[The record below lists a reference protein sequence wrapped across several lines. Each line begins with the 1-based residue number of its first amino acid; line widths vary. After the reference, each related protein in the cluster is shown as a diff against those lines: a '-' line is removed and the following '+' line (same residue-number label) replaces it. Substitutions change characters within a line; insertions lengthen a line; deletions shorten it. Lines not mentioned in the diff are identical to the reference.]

1 MEKITMQS
9 NDPKIGT
16 VQIAYTGELMKNQA
30 PATLVDAHRQM
41 KAVKDM
47 NGEPMIFAISSDGV
61 LYAYLRDKS
70 SKTGWS
76 PFDLSSDLL
85 PGGVA
90 STFEVAQGA
99 NGKLQLGI
107 AIAPE
112 NAPEQAKLYF
122 TPLITNDMRLT
133 DWNKVRQQWHERPLQ
148 QNVRISNIIIGRND
162 GKSEPLALVV
172 VQDGD
177 MAKHY
182 QINTNVQDNAWISKE
197 YKIPENALQILD
209 IGVGSVLGDWGVFA
223 LYRTATGKTLEF
235 TSLPD
240 PVYHKSSSYDFK
252 APGDI
257 TCFHI
262 LPGAD
267 DSYDL
272 YAGGDGIYLFK
283 DSKSAVTTVA
293 DASVISNIH
302 RMQVEDDAQNVTI
315 WTIHG
320 DEVLQYTQGKKSD
333 PKAWSRPFPISSK
346 VTQMTAIRNQSKLT
360 NELFV
365 VKGDNTLRYIYQ
377 DPVSSLWRESK
388 IPLPSLKKIIHLNTY
403 TTHVSLRD
411 GKERPLASKDVLLTA
426 SSWVYATING
436 ESHSVDDKTPVS
448 IRPDAQ
454 GNLTIIVEVD
464 SISVPVFHL
473 KADYLPEAVHINP
486 GQKVIDGLKK
496 IKSGDDLKTAYL
508 PDGSKLIDKTL
519 DDGTLQNAALAVNQ
533 LSQLYTTLP
542 SDGSPKQAGGARRD
556 ASAPTTTQLFAF
568 QHIDNKFV
576 SHQGDDAQA
585 LYQSLRRPAIRGA
598 GLKSMSAAAG
608 EPDFLDPI
616 WIDIGDF
623 FSWVESGLVKA
634 GEWFLNVLEAGA
646 EFLIN
651 IGGKFFRFVINAL
664 EEVFKVID
672 WVLKETLGIDLE
684 KFIKWLGFI
693 FNWDDIKLTH
703 RVLVNL
709 SNQTINYGKAQV
721 AGLETSVTAWFEDL
735 KKKAK
740 ALQPHADGDTS
751 VQDQRRQQEKNIPA
765 ESADKFSDFFASP
778 GGNWGN
784 YHLHHSGVFDQS
796 YPDAQAK
803 DPITAF
809 FNDVVYPTLE
819 SIHQTADQLMKDFKK
834 AYSDETLTFNQIVQM
849 LAADTITGLL
859 DAIEKIVVGLLK
871 FMEDLITFL
880 QNIINV
886 PINIPFFSGLYKWLA
901 DDDLTILDAVCLMFA
916 VPVTIFYKLIF
927 EKAPFADGTYNFLSE
942 DYKLIFSELSA
953 SSKKKPVVVR
963 RIARMAATAG
973 AGGHGRRGGPRRS
986 STGIRHNGGHGV
998 LLRRRH
1004 RVLAW
1009 SGGRPYA

>member
-283 DSKSAVTTVA
+283 DSKSAVTTVG
-293 DASVISNIH
+293 
-302 RMQVEDDAQNVTI
+302 R
-315 WTIHG
+315 
-320 DEVLQYTQGKKSD
+320 
-333 PKAWSRPFPISSK
+333 
-346 VTQMTAIRNQSKLT
+346 
-360 NELFV
+360 
-365 VKGDNTLRYIYQ
+365 
-377 DPVSSLWRESK
+377 
-388 IPLPSLKKIIHLNTY
+388 
-403 TTHVSLRD
+403 LRD
-411 GKERPLASKDVLLTA
+411 
-426 SSWVYATING
+426 
-436 ESHSVDDKTPVS
+436 
-448 IRPDAQ
+448 Q
-454 GNLTIIVEVD
+454 
-464 SISVPVFHL
+464 
-473 KADYLPEAVHINP
+473 
-486 GQKVIDGLKK
+486 
-496 IKSGDDLKTAYL
+496 
-508 PDGSKLIDKTL
+508 
-519 DDGTLQNAALAVNQ
+519 
-533 LSQLYTTLP
+533 
-542 SDGSPKQAGGARRD
+542 
-556 ASAPTTTQLFAF
+556 
-568 QHIDNKFV
+568 
-576 SHQGDDAQA
+576 
-585 LYQSLRRPAIRGA
+585 
-598 GLKSMSAAAG
+598 
-608 EPDFLDPI
+608 
-616 WIDIGDF
+616 
-623 FSWVESGLVKA
+623 
-634 GEWFLNVLEAGA
+634 
-646 EFLIN
+646 
-651 IGGKFFRFVINAL
+651 
-664 EEVFKVID
+664 
-672 WVLKETLGIDLE
+672 
-684 KFIKWLGFI
+684 
-693 FNWDDIKLTH
+693 
-703 RVLVNL
+703 
-709 SNQTINYGKAQV
+709 
-721 AGLETSVTAWFEDL
+721 
-735 KKKAK
+735 
-740 ALQPHADGDTS
+740 
-751 VQDQRRQQEKNIPA
+751 
-765 ESADKFSDFFASP
+765 
-778 GGNWGN
+778 
-784 YHLHHSGVFDQS
+784 
-796 YPDAQAK
+796 
-803 DPITAF
+803 
-809 FNDVVYPTLE
+809 
-819 SIHQTADQLMKDFKK
+819 
-834 AYSDETLTFNQIVQM
+834 
-849 LAADTITGLL
+849 
-859 DAIEKIVVGLLK
+859 
-871 FMEDLITFL
+871 
-880 QNIINV
+880 
-886 PINIPFFSGLYKWLA
+886 
-901 DDDLTILDAVCLMFA
+901 
-916 VPVTIFYKLIF
+916 
-927 EKAPFADGTYNFLSE
+927 
-942 DYKLIFSELSA
+942 
-953 SSKKKPVVVR
+953 
-963 RIARMAATAG
+963 
-973 AGGHGRRGGPRRS
+973 
-986 STGIRHNGGHGV
+986 
-998 LLRRRH
+998 
-1004 RVLAW
+1004 
-1009 SGGRPYA
+1009 